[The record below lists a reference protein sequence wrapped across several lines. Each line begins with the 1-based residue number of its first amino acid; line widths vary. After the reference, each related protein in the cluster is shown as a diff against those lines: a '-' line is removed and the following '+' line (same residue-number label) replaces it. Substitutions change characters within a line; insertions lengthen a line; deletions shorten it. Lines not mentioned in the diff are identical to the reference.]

1 MSPSIKFLYNISFFI
16 LLSYL
21 LASPSVPSN
30 GLRKLLNEL
39 QNRILRIFLV
49 WSLFYFNQVHVG
61 LHFLPI
67 LLETTF
73 LSFCALCV
81 FRFES
86 TFWIRF
92 LTCVLLNPHS
102 GYDKIGRLSPAILVS
117 NGFWRQI
124 FAHVFLSYLYCCSK
138 ALFYEVQEL
147 WLLKV
152 YKSYEIKLSLWNVC
166 LQTYRNNRIL

>member
-1 MSPSIKFLYNISFFI
+1 MYIKFLCNISFFI

-30 GLRKLLNEL
+30 GLRKLLHEL

-49 WSLFYFNQVHVG
+49 WSLFYFKQVHVG

-86 TFWIRF
+86 TF
-92 LTCVLLNPHS
+92 LTCVLTCISHS

-117 NGFWRQI
+117 NDFWRQI

-166 LQTYRNNRIL
+166 LQTYRNNRVL